1 MTPDIESDF
10 DAEVRRFLHGHWPLA
25 PFDPVPAAVWE
36 AAADRWF
43 AALYRRGWS
52 VPAWPQAYGGTG
64 WSLEQRFI
72 WERAVA
78 LAQAPAMDPVGVG
91 LVGPLVQARGGAA
104 LCERYLDDIR
114 AGRSRW
120 AAGLSG
126 LSMDDAGLRALRSG
140 SNHALHGTLTGISG
154 LSGATHVLCLGAM
167 DGGGSGLFAVSM
179 DAAGVRPV
187 DAQTLAFAEV
197 AADLVSPPGAG
208 WDALDAVLCGDQAP
222 VAVTARAQAQLA
234 RLKADLAAIADGCGS
249 FLNND
254 ADFKRRLATV
264 EVRLESLQALEGRSL
279 AERSASQQRLGPCSV
294 KVGLLALGSADLELE
309 VGELRIAAAGYYAL
323 PEPDPLLTDNEG
335 PIGPGYASP
344 PIEGM
349 LTPLWALEAHRRRLT
364 AELAV

>member
-1 MTPDIESDF
+1 MTPEIELEF
-10 DAEVRRFLHGHWPLA
+10 AAEVRGFLGKHWPLA

-43 AALYRRGWS
+43 AALCRQGWS

-64 WSLEQRFI
+64 WSLEQRFV
-72 WERAVA
+72 WEREVA
-78 LAQAPAMDPVGVG
+78 LVQAPAMDPVGVG
-91 LVGPLVQARGGAA
+91 LVGPLVQANGGAA
-104 LCERYLDDIR
+104 LCKRYLADIR

-126 LSMDDAGLRALRSG
+126 LSMDDAGLCALGSG
-140 SNHALHGTLTGISG
+140 SNHALRGTLTGISG
-154 LSGATHVLCLGAM
+154 LDRATHVLCLGAM
-167 DGGGSGLFAVSM
+167 EGGGSGLFAVSM

-208 WDALDAVLCGDQAP
+208 LDALDAVLCGDQAP

-234 RLKADLAAIADGCGS
+234 RLKTDLAAIADGCGGL
-249 FLNND
+249 LNND
-254 ADFKRRLATV
+254 ADFRRRIADL
-264 EVRLESLQALEGRSL
+264 EVRLRSLQALERRSL
-279 AERSASQQRLGPCSV
+279 ADRSAGQQRLGACGV
-294 KVGLLALGSADLELE
+294 KAGLLVLGSADLELE

-344 PIEGM
+344 PIAGM
-349 LTPLWALEAHRRRLT
+349 LTPLWALDAHRRRLT
-364 AELAV
+364 AQLAV

>member
-10 DAEVRRFLHGHWPLA
+10 AAEVRGFLGEHWPMP
-25 PFDPVPAAVWE
+25 PFRPVPRAVWE

-43 AALYRRGWS
+43 AALCRRGWS

-64 WSLEQRFI
+64 WSLEQRFV
-72 WERAVA
+72 WEREVA
-78 LAQAPAMDPVGVG
+78 LAQAPVMDPVGVG
-91 LVGPLVQARGGAA
+91 LVGPLVQAHGEAA
-104 LCERYLDDIR
+104 LCERYLDDIC

-126 LSMDDAGLRALRSG
+126 LSMDDAGLCALRSG
-140 SNHALHGTLTGISG
+140 SSYALRGTLTGISG
-154 LSGATHVLCLGAM
+154 LGGATHALCLGAM
-167 DGGGSGLFAVSM
+167 GGGGSGLFAVSM

-197 AADLVSPPGAG
+197 PADLVSPPGAG
-208 WDALDAVLCGDQAP
+208 WNALDLVLCGDQAP

-234 RLKADLAAIADGCGS
+234 RLKADFASIADGCGG
-249 FLNND
+249 FLDSD
-254 ADFKRRLATV
+254 ANFKRRLAGL

-279 AERSASQQRLGPCSV
+279 AERSAGQRRLGACSV

-349 LTPLWALEAHRRRLT
+349 LAPLWALEAHRRRLT
-364 AELAV
+364 AQLAV